1 MLEYDD
7 EDLLMLSG
15 IQHIAFCE
23 RQWALIHIEQQ
34 WAENR
39 LTVEGD
45 HLHKNVDDPLFINQ
59 SKGVVTLRSVS
70 LISRE
75 LGLYGFSDVVEMHK
89 SDSPKNSITHPDYQ
103 GYWTLY
109 PIEYKR
115 GKPKKNAIDEVQLCA
130 QAMCLEEMYK
140 LNISKGS
147 LYYGELRRRDEVV
160 FSPELRH
167 LVIEYSKRMHDLFS
181 KTITPL
187 PVYKAHCKSCS
198 LYDICLPK
206 SFTKPKSV
214 STYFAKNFD

>member
-75 LGLYGFSDVVEMHK
+75 LGLYGLSDVVEMHK
-89 SDSPKNSITHPDYQ
+89 TDSSENSITHPDYK
-103 GYWTLY
+103 GYWTFY

-147 LYYGELRRRDEVV
+147 LYYGEIRRRDEVL

-167 LVIEYSKRMHDLFS
+167 LVIEYSNRMHDLYS
-181 KTITPL
+181 NAITPL
-187 PVYKAHCKSCS
+187 PIYKAHCKSCS

-206 SFTKPKSV
+206 SFAKPKSI
-214 STYFAKNFD
+214 SAYFAKNFD